1 MRSLYKYSTLPEN
14 KIIVLYTESKSIYQH
29 PENLMN
35 LHRLKSSKGKRSK
48 NAGFSLVEVM
58 MGSLVMTLVL
68 AGSFSALSQG
78 IDMSNRARN
87 EQLADRLLNNEIQYL
102 RTLSWDRI
110 DSSNIDG
117 LRDTHYSESETLS
130 FFKSTRGYFDGNIPM
145 RNLQLEADFSKTHS
159 NTRKNIDL
167 TLTWLEINGREM
179 SRTVTFIYSR
189 DGVYDS
195 FCPIL

>member
-1 MRSLYKYSTLPEN
+1 MNVHNRSVK
-14 KIIVLYTESKSIYQH
+14 KSKKA
-29 PENLMN
+29 
-35 LHRLKSSKGKRSK
+35 RKV
-48 NAGFSLVEVM
+48 GFSLVEVM

-102 RTLSWDRI
+102 RTLSWDLI
-110 DSSNIDG
+110 DRTNIDE
-117 LRDTHYSESETLS
+117 LSDKTYNESETHS
-130 FFKSTRGYFDGNIPM
+130 FFKSTRGYFDGDIPM
-145 RNLQLEADFSKTHS
+145 RNLRLEADFSKTHS
-159 NTRKNIDL
+159 NSRKNIDL

-179 SRTVTFIYSR
+179 SRTVTFIYNK

>member
-1 MRSLYKYSTLPEN
+1 
-14 KIIVLYTESKSIYQH
+14 
-29 PENLMN
+29 MN
-35 LHRLKSSKGKRSK
+35 LHRLKPSKGKRSR